1 MELERHGENGT
12 ELYFFINKTSEI
24 IPANWLLQFY
34 VKQKLFQGLYAQFE
48 RHGTKCQETVLLL
61 QKKKE
66 RSIRVIERFNEN
78 SKQKLIQ
85 GLYSQLENHGKKAT
99 EMYWF
104 QDKISE
110 TIPGN
115 WMLWY

>member
-1 MELERHGENGT
+1 MRNLNAMAQSVKK
-12 ELYFFINKTSEI
+12 LYC
-24 IPANWLLQFY
+24 FY
-34 VKQKLFQGLYAQFE
+34 K
-48 RHGTKCQETVLLL
+48 
-61 QKKKE
+61 KKKE